1 MTSTFAFAQPRCAAA
16 FFGPSFRRHAVALA
30 ALTALAA
37 GPAAAADAAQDPVV
51 VTASRMPERVSALAA
66 EVTVIDRAMLDR
78 STGRTLVEVL
88 AMVPG
93 LQFSSN
99 GGLGKTASV
108 FIRGLE
114 ARHTLLLLDGMR
126 IGSATVGTPSLDNLP
141 LEAVERIEIVRG
153 PMSALYGSDA
163 VGGVIQVFTARG
175 QPGFAPTARATV
187 GSERYGQVAAGFG
200 WGQGPFDATLQV
212 QHTETVGF
220 SATNPKAL
228 FGSYNADRD
237 GFRQDGGSL
246 RLGWQVAPDWRVEA
260 FALESNGRTGYDDG
274 PGVDAQAGLRNRLQ
288 LLQAS
293 GKPHALWSTQ
303 LSLSRASDVY
313 DTLSS
318 ASAFATLGA
327 IATEQT
333 QISWENRI
341 ATPLGS
347 ALLVAERLKQTV
359 SRPDTPFTVS
369 ERTVNGLALGL
380 NGNAAGHLWQGALRR
395 DNNSQFG
402 GKTTGALA
410 YAFNFSPAWRAGV
423 SYGTSF
429 VMPSFNQLYY
439 PGFGNPL
446 LQPETGKQAE
456 AHLRWTAGVHSLR
469 ATAYQHRIQGYIAS
483 GPQPTNIPRTRI
495 DGLTLAYESQFE
507 ALKLA
512 ASLDH
517 LDPRNATN
525 ASANFDKLLPR
536 RAQNMA
542 KAQADWTGGPLS
554 LGATLAAY
562 SQRFDDPANTLRL
575 AGYGTLDVRAD
586 WALTPDW
593 SVGARI
599 NNLADR
605 VYETAYG
612 YNQPGRQGFLTL
624 RYQPR

>member
-1 MTSTFAFAQPRCAAA
+1 MTSTSAFTRPRCAAA
-16 FFGPSFRRHAVALA
+16 FFCPSSRLHAVTLA
-30 ALTALAA
+30 ALTALAT
-37 GPAAAADAAQDPVV
+37 GPAAAAGPAQDPVV
-51 VTASRMPERVSALAA
+51 VTATRLPERVSALAA
-66 EVTVIDRAMLDR
+66 EVSVIDRAMLDR

-114 ARHTLLLLDGMR
+114 ARHTLLLLDGVR
-126 IGSATVGTPSLDNLP
+126 VGSATVGTPSLDNLP
-141 LEAVERIEIVRG
+141 LEAVQRIEIVRG

-175 QPGFAPTARATV
+175 QPGFQPNARATV
-187 GSERYGQVAAGFG
+187 GSERHGQLAAGFG
-200 WGQGPFDATLQV
+200 WGLGQFDATLQV
-212 QHTETVGF
+212 QHTETAGF
-220 SATNPKAL
+220 SATNPKAQ

-246 RLGWQVAPDWRVEA
+246 RLGWQIAPDWRIEA
-260 FALESNGRTGYDDG
+260 MALQSAGRSGYDDG
-274 PGVDAQAGLRNRLQ
+274 PGADALAGLHNSLQ
-288 LLQAS
+288 LVQAS
-293 GKPHALWSTQ
+293 GKPHALWTTQ
-303 LSLSRASDVY
+303 LSVSRASDAY

-318 ASAFATLGA
+318 ASAFATLGV
-327 IATEQT
+327 IQT
-333 QISWENRI
+333 AQRQISWENRI
-341 ATPLGS
+341 STPVGT
-347 ALLVAERLKQTV
+347 ALLVAERLEQQV
-359 SRPDTPFTVS
+359 SRPGAPFAVS
-369 ERTVNGLALGL
+369 ERTINGLALGL
-380 NGNAAGHLWQGALRR
+380 NGSAAGHLWQVAVRR

-402 GKTTGALA
+402 GKTTGAAGYA
-410 YAFNFSPAWRAGV
+410 YHLSPAWRAGL

-439 PGFGNPL
+439 PGFGSPL

-456 AHLRWTAGVHSLR
+456 AHLRWTAGAHSLR
-469 ATAYQHRIQGYIAS
+469 ATVYQHRIQGYIAS
-483 GPQPTNIPRTRI
+483 GPLPTNIPRTRI
-495 DGLTLAYESQFE
+495 EGVTLAYEGQFD

-517 LDPRNATN
+517 LNPRNDTN

-542 KAQADWTGGPLS
+542 KAQADWTRGPLT
-554 LGATLAAY
+554 LGGTLAAY

-575 AGYGTLDVRAD
+575 GGYATLDLRAD
-586 WALTPDW
+586 WSLTPDW
-593 SVGARI
+593 TVGARI

-612 YNQPGRQGFLTL
+612 YNQPGRQGFLTV

>member
-1 MTSTFAFAQPRCAAA
+1 MTSTLAFTRPRCAAA
-16 FFGPSFRRHAVALA
+16 FSCPSLGLHAVALA
-30 ALTALAA
+30 GLTALGA
-37 GPAAAADAAQDPVV
+37 GPVAAADAGQDPVV
-51 VTASRMPERVSALAA
+51 VTAARMPERVSALAA
-66 EVTVIDRAMLDR
+66 EVSVIDRAMLDR

-99 GGLGKTASV
+99 GGLGKTASL

-114 ARHTLLLLDGMR
+114 ARHTLLLLDGVR
-126 IGSATVGTPSLDNLP
+126 VGSATVGTPSLDNLP
-141 LEAVERIEIVRG
+141 LETVERIEIVRG

-175 QPGFAPTARATV
+175 QPGFHPNARATL
-187 GSERYGQVAAGFG
+187 GSERHGQLSAGFG

-212 QHTETVGF
+212 QHTETAGF
-220 SATNPKAL
+220 SATNPKAQ
-228 FGSYNADRD
+228 FGSFNADRD

-246 RLGWQVAPDWRVEA
+246 RLGWQLAPDWRIDA
-260 FALESNGRTGYDDG
+260 MALESTGRSGYDDG
-274 PGVDAQAGLRNRLQ
+274 PGADAQAGLRNSLQ
-288 LLQAS
+288 LVQAS
-293 GKPHALWSTQ
+293 GKPHALWTTQ
-303 LSLSRASDVY
+303 LSVSRASDVY

-327 IATEQT
+327 IETEQT

-341 ATPLGS
+341 STPVGT
-347 ALLVAERLKQTV
+347 ALVVAERLKQAV
-359 SRPDTPFTVS
+359 SRPGAPFVVS
-369 ERTVNGLALGL
+369 ERSINGLALGL
-380 NGNAAGHLWQGALRR
+380 TGNAAGHVWQGALRR

-410 YAFNFSPAWRAGV
+410 YAYNLSNAWRAGL

-446 LQPETGKQAE
+446 LQPETGRQAE
-456 AHLRWTAGVHSLR
+456 AHLRWTAGAHSLR
-469 ATAYQHRIQGYIAS
+469 ATAYQHRIQGYIAG

-495 DGLTLAYESQFE
+495 EGLTLAYEGQWD
-507 ALKLA
+507 AVKLT

-517 LDPRNATN
+517 LDPRNNTN

-542 KAQADWTGGPLS
+542 KAQADWTHGPFTLGG
-554 LGATLAAY
+554 TLAAY
-562 SQRFDDPANTLRL
+562 SERFDNAANTLRL
-575 AGYGTLDVRAD
+575 GGYATLDVRAD

-593 SVGARI
+593 TLGARI

-612 YNQPGRQGFLTL
+612 YNQPGRQGFLTV